1 MKTMRFFVKLL
12 ILTAI
17 VTFFDAIKKNRT
29 EDRSDP
35 LIFYDNLRPMGW
47 LFWDQPMGH
56 HRKSELL
63 GRLS

>member
-35 LIFYDNLRPMGW
+35 LIFYDNLRPMG
-47 LFWDQPMGH
+47 H